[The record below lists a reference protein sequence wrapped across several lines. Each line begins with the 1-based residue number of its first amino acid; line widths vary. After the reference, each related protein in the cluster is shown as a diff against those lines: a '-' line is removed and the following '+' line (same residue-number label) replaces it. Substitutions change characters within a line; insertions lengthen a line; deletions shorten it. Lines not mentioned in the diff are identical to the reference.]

1 MDYIQFFQALLALI
15 FVLGLLLITLWMI
28 KTCQQKGL
36 SGKLGKC
43 FKSGNKI
50 NLIEYRRIDAK
61 NSAVVLE
68 YDGEEF
74 FILLGTND
82 ALLLK
87 QKETSAKVLPHD

>member
-15 FVLGLLLITLWMI
+15 FVLGLLLITLWII

-50 NLIEYRRIDAK
+50 NLVEYRRIDAK
-61 NSAVVLE
+61 NSTVVLE

-74 FILLGTND
+74 FILLGAND

-87 QKETSAKVLPHD
+87 QKETSA